1 MPRKAQWHMSPAE
14 EIVLAKSLAS
24 DIETGQA
31 LTGTPT
37 ITVYENLGGSWSDVT
52 SEFTVA
58 DQQVNAA
65 QLTDENGATI
75 AIGDGVVFTLTA
87 PSREGEFSVE
97 VSCAAD
103 DGTTP
108 KSNVALTVSRT
119 P

>member
-1 MPRKAQWHMSPAE
+1 MRKAQWHMSPGE
-14 EIVLAKSLAS
+14 EIVLAKSLAA
-24 DIETGQA
+24 DIESGQA

-37 ITVYENLGGSWSDVT
+37 ITVYEKSGGSWVDKTSD
-52 SEFTVA
+52 FTIA
-58 DQQVNAA
+58 DNQVNTTT
-65 QLTDENGATI
+65 LTTENGETI

-87 PSREGEFSVE
+87 PNAEGEFSVE
-97 VSCAAD
+97 VSCGAD